1 MRNYVSF
8 GNFFSKKKVI
18 LIFNKK
24 IMTKLVNATQAY
36 IFRKKHCLNDN
47 KTKGRIFIN
56 NLAEI

>member
-24 IMTKLVNATQAY
+24 IMTKLVNAT
-36 IFRKKHCLNDN
+36 
-47 KTKGRIFIN
+47 
-56 NLAEI
+56 